1 MEYGDPEIIADIVKH
16 EHANMD
22 SFPFRYG
29 IHFEKS
35 TPIQLFNCENYE
47 WQEFKVTF
55 KVNANFKG
63 KNYNTERGKFILMY
77 KDGYTN
83 PKVVTV
89 IREDIETER
98 LLSSLLKSLR
108 KAYKITPQKL
118 MDLHPL
124 YKEGK
129 ANSFDKLAEILYSNN
144 NKTNITNDELEAIKI
159 EAKREAEEDHKKTKL
174 ELEKV
179 RANAEEYSQKTK
191 LELEKVHAIAN
202 ESIKLNEAA
211 AEALGEKEKENK
223 ILQEENKKLQNEKEQ
238 VRRQG
243 VFNLVVDEAQ
253 ILISVDTNVMYRG
266 SINTILTLK
275 DGSKKSIKVASFDK
289 NLEVT
294 KKAQSLIGKKIKTT
308 AWDPIND
315 PGKWSS
321 QGYFRHIYEID

>member
-1 MEYGDPEIIADIVKH
+1 MKYGNPEIIVDIVRH

-29 IHFEKS
+29 IHYERS
-35 TPIQLFNCENYE
+35 TQIQLFNCENYE
-47 WQEFKVTF
+47 WQEFNVTF
-55 KVNANFKG
+55 KVNANFYG
-63 KNYNTERGKFILMY
+63 KNGNNEKGKFILMY
-77 KDGYTN
+77 KDGYPN

-179 RANAEEYSQKTK
+179 
-191 LELEKVHAIAN
+191 HAIAN
-202 ESIKLNEAA
+202 EAFKLNEAA

-275 DGSKKSIKVASFDK
+275 DGSKKSIKVAK
-289 NLEVT
+289 
-294 KKAQSLIGKKIKTT
+294 
-308 AWDPIND
+308 
-315 PGKWSS
+315 SS
-321 QGYFRHIYEID
+321 GRMLW

>member
-1 MEYGDPEIIADIVKH
+1 MEYGNPEIIVDGVTH

-29 IHFEKS
+29 IYFERS

-63 KNYNTERGKFILMY
+63 KNGNIEKGKFILMY

-108 KAYKITPQKL
+108 KANKITPQKL
-118 MDLHPL
+118 MDLHLL

-179 RANAEEYSQKTK
+179 
-191 LELEKVHAIAN
+191 HAIAN
-202 ESIKLNEAA
+202 EAFKLNEAA

-223 ILQEENKKLQNEKEQ
+223 ILQEENKKLQHEKEQ
-238 VRRQG
+238 GRQRG
-243 VFNLVVDEAQ
+243 SNVVVDEAK
-253 ILISVDTNVMYRG
+253 ILISVDTNIMYKG

-275 DGSKKSIKVASFDK
+275 DGSKKTIKVETFDK